1 MSRVSNSVGYG
12 FAFCIDFLTVSS
24 WGQCCWLGDH
34 VLRTN
39 AWKKFLILTTLFKIS
54 LNYQALEKNW
64 TSPWADSLDS
74 VQHSCSI
81 FPVSRFIMPTM
92 DFYKLEDNECI
103 RSMEQWDQCEL
114 LVFVFRNI
122 NSMDN
127 LLYHVDF
134 LTCTEG
140 DFKVCSVLI
149 SSVHTVL
156 MRCFHADS
164 IITLAP
170 GSRNVWVVA
179 PLPVVLYP
187 SSVTRISAHQDG
199 IILLDVPSSFT

>member
-1 MSRVSNSVGYG
+1 
-12 FAFCIDFLTVSS
+12 
-24 WGQCCWLGDH
+24 
-34 VLRTN
+34 
-39 AWKKFLILTTLFKIS
+39 
-54 LNYQALEKNW
+54 
-64 TSPWADSLDS
+64 
-74 VQHSCSI
+74 
-81 FPVSRFIMPTM
+81 
-92 DFYKLEDNECI
+92 
-103 RSMEQWDQCEL
+103 
-114 LVFVFRNI
+114 
-122 NSMDN
+122 MDN

-187 SSVTRISAHQDG
+187 SSVTWISAHQDG
-199 IILLDVPSSFT
+199 ILLLDVPSFFT

>member
-1 MSRVSNSVGYG
+1 MPRVSNSVGLWI
-12 FAFCIDFLTVSS
+12 CILRSFSVSS
-24 WGQCCWLGDH
+24 WGQCCWSGDH
-34 VLRTN
+34 TLRTN
-39 AWKKFLILTTLFKIS
+39 AWKKFLTTPFKIS
-54 LNYQALEKNW
+54 LTYQALEKNW
-64 TSPWADSLDS
+64 TSPWADNLDS
-74 VQHSCSI
+74 LQHSCSI
-81 FPVSRFIMPTM
+81 FPVSRFIMPTV

-103 RSMEQWDQCEL
+103 RSMEQWDQCEF

-140 DFKVCSVLI
+140 DFKVCSVFI

-179 PLPVVLYP
+179 PLPVVL
-187 SSVTRISAHQDG
+187 
-199 IILLDVPSSFT
+199 